1 MKTELNQ
8 NSSELNL
15 NKIAQ
20 LLNQSTRQMDG
31 QVLSALNLARHNALE
46 RQSAYAPAFALA
58 GASSPGTARWTH
70 WLIPHSTRQWIA
82 AGVLAAAVIGGAG
95 AWHHAQE
102 QQISELDVAILTDE
116 LPIEV
121 FVD

>member
-1 MKTELNQ
+1 MKTELN
-8 NSSELNL
+8 LD
-15 NKIAQ
+15 KIAR
-20 LLNQSTRQMDG
+20 LLDHSTRQLDG
-31 QVLSALNLARHNALE
+31 RVQSALNLARNNALE
-46 RQSAYAPAFALA
+46 RQSAYAPAFAHA
-58 GASSPGTARWTH
+58 GASSSGTARWTH
-70 WLIPHSTRQWIA
+70 WLVPHSARQWIA
-82 AGVLAAAVIGGAG
+82 AGVLAAALIGGAG